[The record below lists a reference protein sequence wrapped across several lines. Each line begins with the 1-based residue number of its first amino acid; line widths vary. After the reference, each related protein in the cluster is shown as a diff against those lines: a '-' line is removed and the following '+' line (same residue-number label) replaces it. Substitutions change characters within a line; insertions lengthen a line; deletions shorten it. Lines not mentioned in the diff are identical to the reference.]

1 MRICS
6 FLPSATEIL
15 FAIGAGPSVA
25 AVTFECDFPAEARTR
40 AHVVFSHLPSGLTP
54 AEIDAVVSAEGAKG
68 KSLYFVDLPALTA
81 LAPDLI
87 ILQDLCR
94 VCAIDSP
101 TLARDMAHL
110 PSQPRIISLN
120 AHSLDGV
127 LAEIELLGDVT
138 GHTAE
143 ALALTDSLRA
153 RIEAVRAK
161 TSVIL
166 SEARTGAPGERSL
179 LAGVDSAESKDPEG
193 LNSTMKP
200 VPFSREPA
208 KVLCLEW
215 LDPPFQGGHWIPEMV
230 TLAGGI
236 PLLATSGEKSRRIT
250 WDEILASAP
259 DIIVVMPCGYHLAET
274 ITQFRALNLP
284 PAWAT
289 LPAIRNGR
297 LYAVDGTAYFSRPG
311 PRLVTGLEI
320 LHAILRRDDFAH
332 LPQNS
337 VARL

>member
-15 FAIGAGPSVA
+15 FAIGAGPAVA
-25 AVTFECDFPAEARTR
+25 AVTFECDFPPEARTR
-40 AHVVFSHLPSGLTP
+40 PHVVFSHLPHGLTP
-54 AEIDAVVSAEGAKG
+54 AEIDAIVSAEGAQG
-68 KSLYFVDLPALTA
+68 RSLYFVDLPALTA

-110 PSQPRIISLN
+110 PSQPRTISLN
-120 AHSLDGV
+120 AHSLSAV
-127 LAEIELLGDVT
+127 LSEIELLGEVT
-138 GHTAE
+138 GHAAE
-143 ALALTDSLRA
+143 AHALTTSLRA
-153 RIEAVRAK
+153 RIDKISSRNE
-161 TSVIL
+161 L
-166 SEARTGAPGERSL
+166 GAPSMTVSSSWVGSNNARAS
-179 LAGVDSAESKDPEG
+179 DP
-193 LNSTMKP
+193 P
-200 VPFSREPA
+200 

-230 TLAGGI
+230 TLAGGV
-236 PLLATSGEKSRRIT
+236 PLLATPGEKSRRIT

-259 DIIVVMPCGYHLAET
+259 DIIIVMPCGYHLAET
-274 ITQFRALNLP
+274 IAQFRALTLP

-289 LPAIRNGR
+289 LPAVRNGR
-297 LYAVDGTAYFSRPG
+297 VYAVDGTAYFSRPG

-320 LHAILRRDDFAH
+320 MHAILNEDAFTH
-332 LPQNS
+332 LPPES
-337 VARL
+337 VARME

>member
-1 MRICS
+1 MRIAS

-25 AVTFECDFPAEARTR
+25 AVTFECDFPPEALTR
-40 AHVVFSHLPSGLTP
+40 PHVVFSHLPPGLTP
-54 AEIDAVVSAEGAKG
+54 AEIDAIVSAKGAKG
-68 KSLYFVDLPALTA
+68 RSLYFVDLPALTA

-110 PSQPRIISLN
+110 PSQPRVISLN
-120 AHSLDGV
+120 AHSLSAV

-138 GHTAE
+138 GHSAE
-143 ALALTDSLRA
+143 AHTLTTSLRQ
-153 RIEAVRAK
+153 RIQRI
-161 TSVIL
+161 S
-166 SEARTGAPGERSL
+166 GAPSMETVSSSTWVGSYDANTSNASL
-179 LAGVDSAESKDPEG
+179 
-193 LNSTMKP
+193 
-200 VPFSREPA
+200 R
-208 KVLCLEW
+208 VLCLEW

-236 PLLATSGEKSRRIT
+236 PLLATPGEKSRRIT
-250 WDEILASAP
+250 WDEILSSTP

-274 ITQFRALNLP
+274 IAQFRALTLP
-284 PAWAT
+284 PAWTT
-289 LPAIRNGR
+289 LPAVRNGR
-297 LYAVDGTAYFSRPG
+297 VYAVDGTAYFSRPG

-320 LHAILRRDDFAH
+320 MHAILNEDAFTT
-332 LPQNS
+332 LPPDS
-337 VARL
+337 VAVLEKTVNSSE

>member
-1 MRICS
+1 MRIAS

-25 AVTFECDFPAEARTR
+25 AVTFECDFPAEAHSRP
-40 AHVVFSHLPSGLTP
+40 HVVFSHLPHGLTP
-54 AEIDAVVSAEGAKG
+54 AEIDAIVSAEGAKG
-68 KSLYFVDLPALTA
+68 RSLYFVDLPALTA

-110 PSQPRIISLN
+110 PSQPRVISLN
-120 AHSLDGV
+120 AHSLAEV
-127 LAEIELLGDVT
+127 LAEIELLGEIT
-138 GHTAE
+138 GHSAQAQTLTA
-143 ALALTDSLRA
+143 SLRQ
-153 RIEAVRAK
+153 RIDRI
-161 TSVIL
+161 S
-166 SEARTGAPGERSL
+166 GGP
-179 LAGVDSAESKDPEG
+179 SATLGGPSMATASP
-193 LNSTMKP
+193 STWVGSHISGP
-200 VPFSREPA
+200 TTNPR
-208 KVLCLEW
+208 VLCLEW

-236 PLLATSGEKSRRIT
+236 PLLATPGEKSRRIT

-274 ITQFRALNLP
+274 IAQFRALTLP
-284 PAWAT
+284 PAWND
-289 LPAIRNGR
+289 LPAVRNGR
-297 LYAVDGTAYFSRPG
+297 IYAVDGTAYFSRPG

-320 LHAILRRDDFAH
+320 LHAILRGDGFAA
-332 LPQNS
+332 LPPDS
-337 VARL
+337 VASLS

>member
-40 AHVVFSHLPSGLTP
+40 PHVVFSHLPHGLTP
-54 AEIDAVVSAEGAKG
+54 AEIDAVVSAEGARG
-68 KSLYFVDLPALTA
+68 KSLYFVDLPTLTA

-110 PSQPRIISLN
+110 PSQPRVISPN
-120 AHSLDGV
+120 AHSLAEV
-127 LAEIELLGDVT
+127 LAEIELLGEVT
-138 GHTAE
+138 GHSAE
-143 ALALTDSLRA
+143 ALALTASLRT
-153 RIEAVRAK
+153 RIEAVRSK

-166 SEARTGAPGERSL
+166 SEGSRACEP
-179 LAGVDSAESKDPEG
+179 ESKDPEG
-193 LNSTMKP
+193 FNSPTKL
-200 VPFSREPA
+200 VPFQPRTPP

-236 PLLATSGEKSRRIT
+236 PLLATPGEKSRRIT
-250 WDEILASAP
+250 WEEILASAP

-274 ITQFRALNLP
+274 IAQFRALTLP
-284 PAWAT
+284 PAWAN
-289 LPAIRNGR
+289 LPAVRNGR
-297 LYAVDGTAYFSRPG
+297 VYAVDGTAYFSRPG
-311 PRLVTGLEI
+311 PRLITGLEI

-332 LPQNS
+332 LPPDS
-337 VARL
+337 VAKLS

>member
-25 AVTFECDFPAEARTR
+25 AVTFECDFPPEAHTR
-40 AHVVFSHLPSGLTP
+40 PHVVFSHLPPGLSP
-54 AEIDAVVSAEGAKG
+54 AEIDAVVSAEGAQG
-68 KSLYFVDLPALTA
+68 RSLYFVDLPALTA

-110 PSQPRIISLN
+110 PSQPRIVSLN
-120 AHSLDGV
+120 AHSLSEV
-127 LAEIELLGDVT
+127 LAEIELLGDIT

-143 ALALTDSLRA
+143 AHALTTSLRQ
-153 RIEAVRAK
+153 RIQRI
-161 TSVIL
+161 S
-166 SEARTGAPGERSL
+166 SGNSPGAPSMETASSSGAPDGGSL
-179 LAGVDSAESKDPEG
+179 SGGVV
-193 LNSTMKP
+193 STWVGSHDANTSTTHKP
-200 VPFSREPA
+200 L
-208 KVLCLEW
+208 VLCLEW

-236 PLLATSGEKSRRIT
+236 PLLATHGEKSRRIT
-250 WDEILASAP
+250 WDEIIASDP

-274 ITQFRALNLP
+274 LAQFRALSLP

-289 LPAIRNGR
+289 LPAVRNGR
-297 LYAVDGTAYFSRPG
+297 VYAVDGTAYFSRPG

-320 LHAILRRDDFAH
+320 LHAILRGDDFAH
-332 LPQNS
+332 LPQDS

>member
-25 AVTFECDFPAEARTR
+25 AVTFECDFPPEAGTR
-40 AHVVFSHLPSGLTP
+40 PHVVFSHLPPGLTP

-68 KSLYFVDLPALTA
+68 RSLYFVDLPALTA

-110 PSQPRIISLN
+110 PSQPRVISLN
-120 AHSLDGV
+120 AHSLSGV
-127 LAEIELLGDVT
+127 LDEIILLGEVT
-138 GHTAE
+138 NHTAE
-143 ALALTDSLRA
+143 ALALTTALRA
-153 RIEAVRAK
+153 RIDAV
-161 TSVIL
+161 
-166 SEARTGAPGERSL
+166 
-179 LAGVDSAESKDPEG
+179 AG
-193 LNSTMKP
+193 KP
-200 VPFSREPA
+200 HPA
-208 KVLCLEW
+208 TPPRVLCLEW

-230 TLAGGI
+230 ALAGGI
-236 PLLATSGEKSRRIT
+236 PLLATPGEKSRRIT
-250 WDEILASAP
+250 WEEILTSAP

-274 ITQFRALNLP
+274 IAQFRAL
-284 PAWAT
+284 T
-289 LPAIRNGR
+289 LPHKWAELPAVRNNR
-297 LYAVDGTAYFSRPG
+297 VYAVDGTAYFSRPG

-320 LHAILRRDDFAH
+320 LHAIIREDAFTN
-332 LPQNS
+332 LPPSS
-337 VARL
+337 VAKIS